1 MLPWM
6 LSKRIQQL
14 FAMAW
19 MFIFPQISRGKTL
32 MSKVT
37 VLGNLWGQEDST
49 LVNGIT
55 FLIKKLLR
63 ASFIPAR
70 EIPWEDTLS
79 AEEKDPSPNLDSI
92 GVLIFDFWV
101 SRTVSKKL
109 PCSKFRYDSSQ
120 SDWGY
125 WAGRERQT
133 QPEPYT
139 LPPRPT
145 GCLLEQIVFF
155 KEKSLENFIQ
165 IIDRSNIS

>member
-70 EIPWEDTLS
+70 EIPREGTLS

-92 GVLIFDFWV
+92 GVLISDFWV

-109 PCSKFRYDSSQ
+109 PCSKFRYDTSQ
-120 SDWGY
+120 SD
-125 WAGRERQT
+125 
-133 QPEPYT
+133 
-139 LPPRPT
+139 
-145 GCLLEQIVFF
+145 
-155 KEKSLENFIQ
+155 
-165 IIDRSNIS
+165 